1 VVVFNNAALGWV
13 LHGMGERAV
22 AAGFNDFDHA
32 AIARAI
38 GCDGVRVA
46 EPADLADALARVPG
60 VAGDAAVPLVIDVP
74 TSLKTSFKDVVQ
86 PLASNRW
93 KAGE

>member
-1 VVVFNNAALGWV
+1 
-13 LHGMGERAV
+13 
-22 AAGFNDFDHA
+22 
-32 AIARAI
+32 
-38 GCDGVRVA
+38 
-46 EPADLADALARVPG
+46 
-60 VAGDAAVPLVIDVP
+60 LVIDVP